1 MAPASPN
8 NGSSNDLNAQ
18 LVPTPRDARIRT
30 SDFLDQGA
38 TPGNVAICLSGGG
51 SRALTAGMGQMRALR
66 ALKSGNEDLVS
77 LARALSTVS
86 GGSWLGTTWSFLPP
100 TTSDDA
106 YLNEFVADPS
116 RLVPSQTEGHSRA
129 ETLDELPHGNIGQAI
144 AQESF
149 SAVGLALKALLLHVH
164 GKVPVHDVWRTLI
177 GLHILQ
183 PYGLFNG
190 GDQQAPTS
198 LFSYDPSTLQKDV
211 VGPNPSL
218 ADETAH
224 LITPADSDH
233 SRRPY
238 LLCNVA
244 MFVMQ
249 SGMSYQPLAPLQ
261 CTPFWSGLVGHPDG
275 TDANGRKAGGGGVTS
290 FAFNSSLQTV
300 SGQDV
305 TVGQSVQWS
314 LADIVGTSSAFFAQV
329 LENLFAQWKDDPSQ
343 LVSAALEHRE
353 AARVMAEGNL
363 KHEAAR
369 SVLHRLADNALK
381 PFEHAASHL
390 APIVQDFLGVVDDLQ
405 DLIPEYLYW
414 PVLDASPEPNPK
426 VTRFADGGDLENT
439 GVADALS
446 YEDIGRLLVMV
457 NSSNPL
463 MTGAHGVQVPDGK
476 DGSGGGTTEAPGT
489 RIIVSGQIPVLFG
502 YQPYDDDKGYV
513 LYEGDDDPA
522 SPIYAHNQVF
532 ESSAFPEFL
541 RDLWAAMGNT
551 DDPKDL
557 GPGKPGK
564 KQSTPRVQQT
574 LKVVDNVWFHVH
586 GTKED
591 GTQRE
596 VEVLW
601 FYLDRVRDWY
611 DQLQPE
617 VQTILGDFDDP
628 SSYSSFPNYSTIKT
642 HLNATELNL
651 MSSLTSWC
659 VGGEPNADGTKAM
672 FE

>member
-1 MAPASPN
+1 MAPVNSNSSA
-8 NGSSNDLNAQ
+8 SSNLNAQ
-18 LVPTPRDARIRT
+18 LVSTPKDARIKT

-66 ALKSGNEDLVS
+66 ALRSGNEDLVS

-106 YLNEFVADPS
+106 YLNSFVADPS
-116 RLVPSQTEGHSRA
+116 QLVPSKTEGHSPA

-144 AQESF
+144 AQKSF
-149 SAVGLALKALLLHVH
+149 SAEGLALKALLLHIH

-177 GLHILQ
+177 GLHVLQ
-183 PYGLFNG
+183 PYGLFDG
-190 GDQQAPTS
+190 GEKQAPTS
-198 LFSYDPSTLQKDV
+198 LFSYDESTLQSDV

-224 LITPADSDH
+224 LVTPADADH

-238 LLCNVA
+238 LLCNAA
-244 MFVMQ
+244 MFVIQ
-249 SGMSYQPLAPLQ
+249 NSQAFQPLAPLQ

-275 TDANGRKAGGGGVTS
+275 TDTNGRTVGGGGVTS
-290 FAFNSSLQTV
+290 FAFNSALLSV
-300 SGQDV
+300 SGDDV
-305 TVGQSVQWS
+305 SVGQSIQWS

-329 LENLFAQWKDDPSQ
+329 LQNLFSHWKDDPSR

-369 SVLHRLADNALK
+369 SVLHRLADDALK
-381 PFEHAASHL
+381 PFEHGAAHL

-405 DLIPEYLYW
+405 DLVPEYLYW
-414 PVLDASPEPNPK
+414 PVLDASPEPDLKTTP
-426 VTRFADGGDLENT
+426 FADGGDLENT

-446 YEDIGRLLVMV
+446 YEDIDRVLAFV
-457 NSSNPL
+457 NSSNPVT
-463 MTGAHGVQVPDGK
+463 TGSHGVMVPD
-476 DGSGGGTTEAPGT
+476 DGGQAGGATTEAPGT
-489 RIIVSGQIPVLFG
+489 RIVVSGQIPVLFG

-513 LYEGDDDPA
+513 LYEGDDDPK

-532 ESSAFPEFL
+532 ESSAFPDFL
-541 RDLWAAMGNT
+541 RGLWKAMGNT
-551 DDPKDL
+551 DDPMDL
-557 GPGKPGK
+557 GPGQPGK

-574 LKVVDNVWFHVH
+574 LKVVDNAWFHVH
-586 GTKED
+586 GTKRTVPSARSRCCGSTSTGSAT
-591 GTQRE
+591 GTTSSSPTCRP
-596 VEVLW
+596 
-601 FYLDRVRDWY
+601 YSATS
-611 DQLQPE
+611 
-617 VQTILGDFDDP
+617 TIRRPTPASRTTRRSRLTSTPP
-628 SSYSSFPNYSTIKT
+628 SST
-642 HLNATELNL
+642 
-651 MSSLTSWC
+651 
-659 VGGEPNADGTKAM
+659 
-672 FE
+672 

>member
-1 MAPASPN
+1 MAPASSPPA
-8 NGSSNDLNAQ
+8 LRAQ
-18 LVPTPRDARIRT
+18 LVPTPKDSRIRT
-30 SDFLDQGA
+30 SDFVDQGA

-66 ALKSGNEDLVS
+66 GLQSGNEDLVS

-86 GGSWLGTTWSFLPP
+86 GGSWLGTTWSFIPP
-100 TTSDDA
+100 ATTDDA
-106 YLNEFVADPS
+106 YLNTFVADPG
-116 RLVPSQTEGHSRA
+116 RLVPSQTEGHSEA

-144 AQESF
+144 AHKSF
-149 SAVGLALKALLLHVH
+149 SAEGLALKALLLHIH

-190 GDQQAPTS
+190 GAQQAPTS
-198 LFSYDPSTLQKDV
+198 LFSYDESVLQSDV

-224 LITPADSDH
+224 LITPAGSDH

-238 LLCNVA
+238 LLCNAA
-244 MFVMQ
+244 MFVVQ
-249 SGMSYQPLAPLQ
+249 SGQAFQPLAPLQ
-261 CTPFWSGLVGHPDG
+261 CTPYWSGLVGHPDG
-275 TDANGRKAGGGGVTS
+275 TDANGRTAGGGGVTS
-290 FAFNSSLQTV
+290 FAFNSSLQSV
-300 SGQDV
+300 SGNDV

-314 LADIVGTSSAFFAQV
+314 LADIVGTSSAFFAEV
-329 LENLFAQWKDDPSQ
+329 LQNLFSRWKDDPSK

-353 AARVMAEGNL
+353 AASVMAEGNL
-363 KHEAAR
+363 EHEATR
-369 SVLHRLADNALK
+369 SILHRLADDALK
-381 PFEHAASHL
+381 PFEHAAAHL

-405 DLIPEYLYW
+405 DLVPEYLYW
-414 PVLDASPEPNPK
+414 PVLDASPEPDLK
-426 VTRFADGGDLENT
+426 TTRFADGGDLENT

-446 YEDIGRLLVMV
+446 YEDVDRVLAFV
-457 NSSNPL
+457 NSSNPV
-463 MTGAHGVQVPDGK
+463 MTGAHGVMVPDG
-476 DGSGGGTTEAPGT
+476 SGGTTEAPGT
-489 RIIVSGQIPVLFG
+489 RIVVSGQIPVLFG

-513 LYEGDDDPA
+513 LYEGDDKPK

-532 ESSAFPEFL
+532 ESSAFPEYL
-541 RDLWAAMGNT
+541 RSLWKAMGNT

-557 GPGKPGK
+557 GPGKPGQ
-564 KQSTPRVQQT
+564 KQSTPRVQQS

-591 GTQRE
+591 GSQRE

-611 DQLQPE
+611 DQLQPD
-617 VQTILGDFDDP
+617 VQAILGDFDDP
-628 SSYSSFPNYSTIKT
+628 KSYSSFPNYSTIKT
-642 HLNATELNL
+642 HLTATELNL

-659 VGGEPNADGTKAM
+659 VGGAPNADGTKAM